1 MTKKSETQGK
11 TLLVSPDNRVLS
23 PSSLHY
29 HSAPFERALTC
40 LPANISAGSGQGINT
55 SNLQERFINMQ
66 LRNKQDFWS
75 GVMFVVLGVGF
86 ALGATNY
93 SMGTAARMGPGYF
106 PFWLGVCLAVL
117 GALVSINAFKESAE
131 ETEVDKFDLRIL
143 GIIVGSVVFAGI
155 VLDSLGVYITVFL
168 LVFLSSLASHE
179 FSWKVAAI
187 VGLCLVLFVW
197 LAFIKGLG
205 LIFPLWPSFL
215 GN

>member
-1 MTKKSETQGK
+1 
-11 TLLVSPDNRVLS
+11 
-23 PSSLHY
+23 
-29 HSAPFERALTC
+29 
-40 LPANISAGSGQGINT
+40 
-55 SNLQERFINMQ
+55 MQ

-75 GVMFVVLGVGF
+75 GVMFVALGVGF

-117 GALVSINAFKESAE
+117 GAVVSLSAIKEKAE
-131 ETEVDKFDLRIL
+131 KNEVGKFDYRMT
-143 GIIVGSVVFAGI
+143 IIIIGSVIFAGT
-155 VLDSLGVYITVFL
+155 VLNILGVYITVFL

-179 FSWKVAAI
+179 FSWKVATATGI
-187 VGLCLVLFVW
+187 CLVLFVW

-215 GN
+215 SN